1 MQRFLTILQNYLN
14 QINMPNLRWTD
25 IVEILILTFLIYHI
39 LLWIK
44 NTRAWSLL
52 KGLLVIGAFVA
63 LAALFNMSTIL
74 WIVQHVTGLAV
85 TAVVI
90 LLQPELRSA
99 MEELGQTN
107 ILSSLFNL
115 DNQRTPEGRFSDKT
129 ISEIIRATMQMSR
142 VRTGALIVIEQTTP
156 LQEYARTGI
165 DMDALV
171 TSQLL
176 INIFEKNTPLH
187 DGAVIIRKNRV
198 VAATCYLPLSE
209 NRMDKKLGTRHRAGV
224 GISEVT
230 DSLTIIVSEETG
242 DISLAYR
249 GSLTQG
255 VSEDYLKIRSL
266 FNNWGLK
273 IVSLIVAI
281 FLWLFV
287 TNYQDPETVLTVNN
301 VPVKLLHTEAVKSEG
316 KIYIVLDDSDTIP
329 VVTINAP
336 RSIVDK
342 LEADNVIATA
352 DLEDMNPDYTVPI
365 TITTNKY
372 SDSISNISGSIR
384 SVSLSVEDEARA
396 IFPIEASVAGSAAD
410 GYQMGQVAMDQ
421 NQVRVTGPKS
431 EVERVKSAGVI
442 VDISD
447 SDRTVSTNAEI
458 HLYDED
464 GRDID
469 IDKNLTLNI
478 DKVMVR
484 VEVLPLKVVP
494 IKIAVSGKPVEG
506 YRMTGETSVEPGQV
520 MVAGK
525 KSTLDT
531 LSAISIPS
539 SELNV
544 TGRTND
550 LVKTFDLRNYLPSG
564 VELAEG
570 EGETVKVTI
579 EIVETG
585 DE

>member
-52 KGLLVIGAFVA
+52 KGLLVVGAFVA

-115 DNQRTPEGRFSDKT
+115 DNQRTPEGRFSDQT
-129 ISEIIRATMQMSR
+129 ITEIIRATMQMSR

-156 LQEYARTGI
+156 LHEYARTGI

-209 NRMDKKLGTRHRAGV
+209 NRMDKNLGTRHRAAV

-242 DISLAYR
+242 GISLAYR

-255 VSEDYLKIRSL
+255 VSEEYLREML
-266 FNNWGLK
+266 
-273 IVSLIVAI
+273 
-281 FLWLFV
+281 V
-287 TNYQDPETVLTVNN
+287 TVQNKEIQEEKHARLLSRRGKEKDNGPDP
-301 VPVKLLHTEAVKSEG
+301 K
-316 KIYIVLDDSDTIP
+316 
-329 VVTINAP
+329 
-336 RSIVDK
+336 
-342 LEADNVIATA
+342 
-352 DLEDMNPDYTVPI
+352 
-365 TITTNKY
+365 
-372 SDSISNISGSIR
+372 
-384 SVSLSVEDEARA
+384 
-396 IFPIEASVAGSAAD
+396 
-410 GYQMGQVAMDQ
+410 
-421 NQVRVTGPKS
+421 
-431 EVERVKSAGVI
+431 
-442 VDISD
+442 
-447 SDRTVSTNAEI
+447 
-458 HLYDED
+458 
-464 GRDID
+464 
-469 IDKNLTLNI
+469 TL
-478 DKVMVR
+478 
-484 VEVLPLKVVP
+484 
-494 IKIAVSGKPVEG
+494 
-506 YRMTGETSVEPGQV
+506 
-520 MVAGK
+520 
-525 KSTLDT
+525 
-531 LSAISIPS
+531 
-539 SELNV
+539 
-544 TGRTND
+544 
-550 LVKTFDLRNYLPSG
+550 
-564 VELAEG
+564 
-570 EGETVKVTI
+570 
-579 EIVETG
+579 
-585 DE
+585 

>member
-52 KGLLVIGAFVA
+52 KGLLVVGAFVA

-85 TAVVI
+85 TAIVI

-115 DNQRTPEGRFSDKT
+115 DNQRTPEGRFSDQT
-129 ISEIIRATMQMSR
+129 ITEIIRATMQMSR

-209 NRMDKKLGTRHRAGV
+209 NRMDKNLGTRHRAAV

-242 DISLAYR
+242 GISLAYR

-255 VSEDYLKIRSL
+255 VSEEYLREML
-266 FNNWGLK
+266 
-273 IVSLIVAI
+273 
-281 FLWLFV
+281 V
-287 TNYQDPETVLTVNN
+287 TVQNKEIQEEKHARLLSRRGKEKDNGPDP
-301 VPVKLLHTEAVKSEG
+301 K
-316 KIYIVLDDSDTIP
+316 
-329 VVTINAP
+329 
-336 RSIVDK
+336 
-342 LEADNVIATA
+342 
-352 DLEDMNPDYTVPI
+352 
-365 TITTNKY
+365 
-372 SDSISNISGSIR
+372 
-384 SVSLSVEDEARA
+384 
-396 IFPIEASVAGSAAD
+396 
-410 GYQMGQVAMDQ
+410 
-421 NQVRVTGPKS
+421 
-431 EVERVKSAGVI
+431 
-442 VDISD
+442 
-447 SDRTVSTNAEI
+447 
-458 HLYDED
+458 
-464 GRDID
+464 
-469 IDKNLTLNI
+469 TL
-478 DKVMVR
+478 
-484 VEVLPLKVVP
+484 
-494 IKIAVSGKPVEG
+494 
-506 YRMTGETSVEPGQV
+506 
-520 MVAGK
+520 
-525 KSTLDT
+525 
-531 LSAISIPS
+531 
-539 SELNV
+539 
-544 TGRTND
+544 
-550 LVKTFDLRNYLPSG
+550 
-564 VELAEG
+564 
-570 EGETVKVTI
+570 
-579 EIVETG
+579 
-585 DE
+585 

>member
-198 VAATCYLPLSE
+198 VAATCYLPLS
-209 NRMDKKLGTRHRAGV
+209 
-224 GISEVT
+224 

-255 VSEDYLKIRSL
+255 VSEDYLKEMLETVQNKEIQEAKYARILSRKGKEKE
-266 FNNWGLK
+266 NG
-273 IVSLIVAI
+273 A
-281 FLWLFV
+281 
-287 TNYQDPETVLTVNN
+287 DPE
-301 VPVKLLHTEAVKSEG
+301 
-316 KIYIVLDDSDTIP
+316 
-329 VVTINAP
+329 
-336 RSIVDK
+336 
-342 LEADNVIATA
+342 
-352 DLEDMNPDYTVPI
+352 
-365 TITTNKY
+365 
-372 SDSISNISGSIR
+372 
-384 SVSLSVEDEARA
+384 SL
-396 IFPIEASVAGSAAD
+396 
-410 GYQMGQVAMDQ
+410 Q
-421 NQVRVTGPKS
+421 
-431 EVERVKSAGVI
+431 
-442 VDISD
+442 
-447 SDRTVSTNAEI
+447 
-458 HLYDED
+458 
-464 GRDID
+464 
-469 IDKNLTLNI
+469 
-478 DKVMVR
+478 
-484 VEVLPLKVVP
+484 
-494 IKIAVSGKPVEG
+494 
-506 YRMTGETSVEPGQV
+506 
-520 MVAGK
+520 
-525 KSTLDT
+525 
-531 LSAISIPS
+531 
-539 SELNV
+539 
-544 TGRTND
+544 
-550 LVKTFDLRNYLPSG
+550 
-564 VELAEG
+564 
-570 EGETVKVTI
+570 
-579 EIVETG
+579 
-585 DE
+585 

>member
-52 KGLLVIGAFVA
+52 KGLLVVGAFVA

-85 TAVVI
+85 TAIVI

-115 DNQRTPEGRFSDKT
+115 DNQRTPEGRFSDQT
-129 ISEIIRATMQMSR
+129 ITEIIRATMQMSR

-156 LQEYARTGI
+156 LNEYARTGI

-209 NRMDKKLGTRHRAGV
+209 NRMDKNLGTRHRAAV

-242 DISLAYR
+242 GISLAYR

-255 VSEDYLKIRSL
+255 VSEEYLREML
-266 FNNWGLK
+266 
-273 IVSLIVAI
+273 
-281 FLWLFV
+281 V
-287 TNYQDPETVLTVNN
+287 TVQNKEIQEEKHARLLSRRGKEKDNGPDP
-301 VPVKLLHTEAVKSEG
+301 K
-316 KIYIVLDDSDTIP
+316 
-329 VVTINAP
+329 
-336 RSIVDK
+336 
-342 LEADNVIATA
+342 
-352 DLEDMNPDYTVPI
+352 
-365 TITTNKY
+365 
-372 SDSISNISGSIR
+372 
-384 SVSLSVEDEARA
+384 
-396 IFPIEASVAGSAAD
+396 
-410 GYQMGQVAMDQ
+410 
-421 NQVRVTGPKS
+421 
-431 EVERVKSAGVI
+431 
-442 VDISD
+442 
-447 SDRTVSTNAEI
+447 
-458 HLYDED
+458 
-464 GRDID
+464 
-469 IDKNLTLNI
+469 TL
-478 DKVMVR
+478 
-484 VEVLPLKVVP
+484 
-494 IKIAVSGKPVEG
+494 
-506 YRMTGETSVEPGQV
+506 
-520 MVAGK
+520 
-525 KSTLDT
+525 
-531 LSAISIPS
+531 
-539 SELNV
+539 
-544 TGRTND
+544 
-550 LVKTFDLRNYLPSG
+550 
-564 VELAEG
+564 
-570 EGETVKVTI
+570 
-579 EIVETG
+579 
-585 DE
+585 